1 MVHLDY
7 LKAVLIVPRTRA
19 TRFNGRLLQLI
30 NVPRLA
36 IPTLAAHTP
45 FEGVSLKVI
54 DENVEDMISPETL
67 SSSADIVGISVMT
80 PAALRA
86 YEIADM
92 YRKLGITVVLGGIH
106 PTVLP
111 DEALQHADI
120 VVKGPG
126 GSAWAQIL
134 NDFRSGQMKS
144 GQLKNAQLKKVY
156 DGYSKEYSMRTQSDD
171 QRVTQKVS
179 QRITQRVAFLAE
191 ERQLVTSKSVYS
203 IATVQTSEGC
213 PNKCNF
219 CSVKL
224 LHPNFARYNL
234 EDVIK
239 EIGSIEGKYIIFVDD
254 NLWVNKQYAKELFR
268 RMDGLDK
275 IWISQAP
282 ITIGLDD
289 ELLSLAAKSGCRG
302 VYVGID
308 SVIEESLRNAN
319 KKVVDVAKIPEYIRR
334 IQDRGIFVEAGVI
347 FGFDNEDASVFERT
361 LEFYGKTSVDSL
373 NLHILTPYPGTELRR
388 MLEKEGRII
397 HNEWDKYDTR
407 HAVFSPKKMSQEQLQ
422 EGYEWAWK
430 QSFSLGMIGKR
441 VLRSGHPIYSAIFQ
455 IIGMLDKGFTFE
467 EDGLLSKVESQEY
480 GLLSKAI
487 FREEGLLSRTVS
499 RFIDKRLKEKPLTA
513 RERNNYEL
521 YCQNMSLDGL
531 MSESDAEGCGA
542 PGSYFNEEHYN
553 SKVWDHL

>member
-7 LKAVLIVPRTRA
+7 LKAVLIVPKTRA
-19 TRFNGRLLQLI
+19 TRFNGRLLQLV

-54 DENVEDMISPETL
+54 DENVEDMVSPETL
-67 SSSADIVGISVMT
+67 STSADIVGISVMT

-111 DEALQHADI
+111 DEALEHADI

-134 NDFRSGQMKS
+134 NDFKSGQMKS

-156 DGYSKEYSMRTQSDD
+156 DGYSKEYSMQTMQTQRDA
-171 QRVTQKVS
+171 QKVA

-191 ERQLVTSKSVYS
+191 ERQLLTSKSVYS

-224 LHPNFARYNL
+224 LHPNFARYDL

-239 EIGSIEGKYIIFVDD
+239 DIESIEGKYIIFVDD

-268 RMDGLDK
+268 RMDGLGK
-275 IWISQAP
+275 IWISQAH
-282 ITIGLDD
+282 ITIALDN
-289 ELLSLAAKSGCRG
+289 ELLSLAAQSGCRG

-308 SVIEESLRNAN
+308 SVIEESLRSAN
-319 KKVVDVAKIPEYIRR
+319 KKVVDVAKIPEYIRK

-407 HAVFSPKKMSQEQLQ
+407 NAVFKPAKMSQEQLQ
-422 EGYEWAWK
+422 EGYKWAWE
-430 QSFSLGMIGKR
+430 QSFNLGMIGKR
-441 VLRSGHPIYSAIFQ
+441 VLHSGHPIYSAIFQ
-455 IIGMLDKGFTFE
+455 IAGMLDHGVIS
-467 EDGLLSKVESQEY
+467 EDEGLISRVVSKEDS
-480 GLLSKAI
+480 
-487 FREEGLLSRTVS
+487 LLSRAVS

-513 RERNNYEL
+513 RDRNNVQL
-521 YCQNMSLDGL
+521 YCKE
-531 MSESDAEGCGA
+531 MSEQEGCGS
-542 PGSYFNEEHYN
+542 PGSYFNEAHYN
-553 SKVWDHL
+553 SRVWDHL